1 MQNNQIA
8 IDGVTYERFQEYPDR
23 SIYTTNGH
31 SIGRP
36 RLLTLGRVIPT
47 SPDSTIKSRFK
58 HSRVVTDAVAG
69 RTGTIIIET
78 NISYPQWAAVADVN
92 EEVTRHSKFAAS
104 PEATSLI
111 TLQNI

>member
-31 SIGRP
+31 TVVRP

-47 SPDSTIKSRFK
+47 GPDSSIKTRYK
-58 HSRVVTDAVAG
+58 HSRVINDAAG

-78 NISYPQWAAVADVN
+78 NISYPQWAVDKDVT
-92 EEVTRHSKFAAS
+92 EEVTRHNNFGAS

>member
-8 IDGVTYERFQEYPDR
+8 VDGVTYERFQEYPDR

-31 SIGRP
+31 TVVRP

-47 SPDSTIKSRFK
+47 TPDSAIKSRFK
-58 HSRVVTDAVAG
+58 HSRVVTDAAG
-69 RTGTIIIET
+69 RVGTIIIET
-78 NISYPQWAAVADVN
+78 NISYPQWAAVVDVN
-92 EEVTRHSKFAAS
+92 EEVTRHSKFSAS
-104 PEATSLI
+104 PEAQTLI